1 MFHFVFKLGMTMKK
15 MTRNITCIFC
25 VFAVL
30 LSSCSSRKPFR
41 DNQQSVYNVA
51 DRRSLESADYDKD
64 VFESIRE
71 DILNDS
77 EIKRFSHVNVNVYNG
92 AVLLTGEVM
101 NEAFKS
107 KIIEAVRIVK
117 YVKIVHDNLVVD
129 YPSDNLSRA
138 NDRRIGQNIRQALT
152 QIRTIPD
159 FDSSL
164 VRVITEQGT
173 VYLMGRVHRDE
184 GLVVINVVRTE
195 PDIRQLITVFDYI
208 D

>member
-1 MFHFVFKLGMTMKK
+1 MKK
-15 MTRNITCIFC
+15 MTRNITFIFC

-51 DRRSLESADYDKD
+51 DRRSPESADYDKD
-64 VFESIRE
+64 ISEAIRE
-71 DILNDS
+71 DILSDS

-107 KIIEAVRIVK
+107 KIVEAVRIVK
-117 YVKIVHDNLVVD
+117 NVKIVHDNLVVD

-152 QIRTIPD
+152 QIRTIPG

>member
-1 MFHFVFKLGMTMKK
+1 MKK
-15 MTRNITCIFC
+15 NTLSIMVVFC
-25 VFAVL
+25 MCAAV
-30 LSSCSSRKPFR
+30 LSSCSTKKSFR
-41 DNQQSVYNVA
+41 ENQYSPYGVA
-51 DRRSLESADYDKD
+51 DRRSADMAEHDQD
-64 VFESIRE
+64 ISEAIRE
-71 DILNDS
+71 DILSDS
-77 EIKRFSHVNVNVYNG
+77 ELKRFSHVNVAVYNG

-101 NEAFKS
+101 NDAFKS
-107 KIIEAVRIVK
+107 KIVEAVRIVAH
-117 YVKIVHDNLVVD
+117 VKIVQDNLVVD

-138 NDRRIGQNIRQALT
+138 NDRRISQNIRQALT
-152 QIRTIPD
+152 QIRTLPN

>member
-1 MFHFVFKLGMTMKK
+1 MTMKK
-15 MTRNITCIFC
+15 MTRNITFIFC

-51 DRRSLESADYDKD
+51 DRRSPESVDYDKD
-64 VFESIRE
+64 IDESIRE
-71 DILNDS
+71 DILSDS

-107 KIIEAVRIVK
+107 KIVEAVRIVK
-117 YVKIVHDNLVVD
+117 YVKLVHDNLVVD

-164 VRVITEQGT
+164 VRVIIEQGT

>member
-1 MFHFVFKLGMTMKK
+1 MTMKK
-15 MTRNITCIFC
+15 MTRNITFIFC

-51 DRRSLESADYDKD
+51 DRRSPESADYDKD
-64 VFESIRE
+64 ISEAIRE
-71 DILNDS
+71 DILSDS

-107 KIIEAVRIVK
+107 KIVEAVRIVK
-117 YVKIVHDNLVVD
+117 NVKIVHDNLVVD

-152 QIRTIPD
+152 QIRTIPG

>member
-64 VFESIRE
+64 IFESIRE

>member
-1 MFHFVFKLGMTMKK
+1 MKK
-15 MTRNITCIFC
+15 MTRNITFIFC

-51 DRRSLESADYDKD
+51 DRRSPESAEYDKD
-64 VFESIRE
+64 ISEAIRE
-71 DILNDS
+71 DILSDS

-107 KIIEAVRIVK
+107 KIVEAVRIVK
-117 YVKIVHDNLVVD
+117 NVKIVHDNLVVD

-152 QIRTIPD
+152 QIRTIPG

>member
-1 MFHFVFKLGMTMKK
+1 MKK
-15 MTRNITCIFC
+15 MTRNIIFIFC

-51 DRRSLESADYDKD
+51 DRRSPESAEYDKD
-64 VFESIRE
+64 ISEAIRE
-71 DILNDS
+71 DILSDS

-107 KIIEAVRIVK
+107 KIVEAVRIVK
-117 YVKIVHDNLVVD
+117 NVKIVHDNLVVD

-152 QIRTIPD
+152 QIRTIPG

>member
-1 MFHFVFKLGMTMKK
+1 MKK
-15 MTRNITCIFC
+15 NTLGIMVIFG
-25 VFAVL
+25 L
-30 LSSCSSRKPFR
+30 LALTLSGCSTKKSFR
-41 DNQQSVYNVA
+41 ENQYATYGVA
-51 DRRSLESADYDKD
+51 DRRSAEIAEYDQD
-64 VFESIRE
+64 IFESIRE
-71 DILNDS
+71 DILSDS
-77 EIKRFSHVNVNVYNG
+77 ELKRFSHVNVAVYNG

-107 KIIEAVRIVK
+107 KIVEAVRVVAH
-117 YVKIVHDNLVVD
+117 VKIVHDNLVVD

-138 NDRRIGQNIRQALT
+138 NDRRISQNIRQALT
-152 QIRTIPD
+152 QIRTLPD

-195 PDIRQLITVFDYI
+195 ADIRQLITVFDYI

>member
-1 MFHFVFKLGMTMKK
+1 MKK

-64 VFESIRE
+64 IFESIRE

-138 NDRRIGQNIRQALT
+138 NDRSIGQNIRQALT

>member
-1 MFHFVFKLGMTMKK
+1 MKK
-15 MTRNITCIFC
+15 MTRNITFIFC
-25 VFAVL
+25 VLAVL

-41 DNQQSVYNVA
+41 DNQQAVYNVA
-51 DRRSLESADYDKD
+51 DRRSPESADYDKD
-64 VFESIRE
+64 IDESIRE
-71 DILNDS
+71 DILSDS
-77 EIKRFSHVNVNVYNG
+77 EIKQFSHVNVNVYNG

-107 KIIEAVRIVK
+107 KIVEAVRIVK
-117 YVKIVHDNLVVD
+117 NVKIVHDNLVVD

-138 NDRRIGQNIRQALT
+138 NDRRISQNIRQALT
-152 QIRTIPD
+152 QIRTIPG

-164 VRVITEQGT
+164 VRVFTEQGT

>member
-1 MFHFVFKLGMTMKK
+1 MKK
-15 MTRNITCIFC
+15 MTRNITFVFC

-51 DRRSLESADYDKD
+51 DRRSPESAEYDKD
-64 VFESIRE
+64 ISEAIRE
-71 DILNDS
+71 DILSDS

-107 KIIEAVRIVK
+107 KIVEAVRIVK
-117 YVKIVHDNLVVD
+117 NVKIVHDNLVVD

-152 QIRTIPD
+152 QIRTIPG